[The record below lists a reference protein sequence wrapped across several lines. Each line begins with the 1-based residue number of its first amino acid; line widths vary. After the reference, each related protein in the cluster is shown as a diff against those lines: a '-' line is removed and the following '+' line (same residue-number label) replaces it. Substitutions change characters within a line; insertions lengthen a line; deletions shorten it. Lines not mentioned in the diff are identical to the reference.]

1 MGHRVNSARVCRPRT
16 TGQLSPEFTRPL
28 VDLRFGYSLGYL
40 SGQGCPLNAEMQ
52 IAQKSQKNLSTRL
65 GNEMWEVVGLPH
77 LIPLE
82 LLLFSIS
89 GLLFSR
95 LVAETLGMNRWAS
108 QGHTT
113 RWLAKCLSLFFLAV
127 DKLTS
132 QRD

>member
-65 GNEMWEVVGLPH
+65 GNEMWEVVGVP
-77 LIPLE
+77 PSPNSTWTA
-82 LLLFSIS
+82 SI
-89 GLLFSR
+89 FYF
-95 LVAETLGMNRWAS
+95 WP
-108 QGHTT
+108 
-113 RWLAKCLSLFFLAV
+113 AV
-127 DKLTS
+127 FTPRC
-132 QRD
+132 RDFGYE